1 MIDIHNHLLFGV
13 DDGSKTILNSVE
25 TLHNLEEIGYTD
37 IILTPHYI
45 ENTRYASSKKNN
57 LKILKELKD
66 TLLKEKINI
75 NLYLGNEIFIND
87 NILSLLE
94 KEEIA
99 CLNDSKYILI
109 ELPMSGEYDS
119 YFDVFEEL
127 IDHGYHPILAHP
139 ERYLSFQEDF
149 NKAIELQKLGV
160 YLQGNIESIIGR
172 YGRDAKKTV
181 KKLLKNKMLTFLAT
195 DIHHNKSDY
204 QDYII
209 AKKKICKY
217 ITEDEYQK
225 LVYINPKKILDNTVI
240 EI

>member
-25 TLHNLEEIGYTD
+25 TLHNLEGIGYTD

-45 ENTRYASSKKNN
+45 ENTCYASSKKNN
-57 LKILKELKD
+57 LEILKELRN

-94 KEEIA
+94 KGEIT

-127 IDHGYHPILAHP
+127 IDKGYYPILAHP

-172 YGRDAKKTV
+172 YGNDAKKTM

-195 DIHHNKSDY
+195 LY
-204 QDYII
+204 
-209 AKKKICKY
+209 
-217 ITEDEYQK
+217 
-225 LVYINPKKILDNTVI
+225 
-240 EI
+240 

>member
-13 DDGSKTILNSVE
+13 DDGSKTIQDSVDA
-25 TLHNLEEIGYTD
+25 LHKLEEIGYTD

-45 ENTRYASSKKNN
+45 EDTRYTNPKKSN
-57 LKILKELKD
+57 LEIMKELKNA
-66 TLLKEKINI
+66 LLAEKINI

-87 NILSLLE
+87 NILSLL
-94 KEEIA
+94 KDSEIS

-119 YFDVFEEL
+119 YIDVFEEL
-127 IDHGYHPILAHP
+127 IEQGYYPILAHP
-139 ERYLSFQEDF
+139 ERYISFQEDF
-149 NKAIELQKLGV
+149 NKVIELYDLGV

-172 YGRDAKKTV
+172 YGAAAKKMM
-181 KKLLKNKMLTFLAT
+181 KKLLKNKMLSFLAT

-204 QDYII
+204 SDYTI

-217 ITEDEYQK
+217 ITLDEYQK
-225 LVYINPKKILDNTVI
+225 LVYDNPKKIFVENS
-240 EI
+240 